1 MQSFTK
7 IFVLKDFSYGV
18 FQIDELH
25 RHNQSLVGT
34 LHATFL
40 LWSADMK
47 TAVSDRPTQVIPS
60 HLEEDFC
67 CEPRILFMEG
77 NTVRYI

>member
-7 IFVLKDFSYGV
+7 IFVLKDFSYSA
-18 FQIDELH
+18 FQIIDELH
-25 RHNQSLVGT
+25 HYNQSLVGT
-34 LHATFL
+34 LPSRSL

-47 TAVSDRPTQVIPS
+47 TAISSDRPTQVIPS

-67 CEPRILFMEG
+67 
-77 NTVRYI
+77 